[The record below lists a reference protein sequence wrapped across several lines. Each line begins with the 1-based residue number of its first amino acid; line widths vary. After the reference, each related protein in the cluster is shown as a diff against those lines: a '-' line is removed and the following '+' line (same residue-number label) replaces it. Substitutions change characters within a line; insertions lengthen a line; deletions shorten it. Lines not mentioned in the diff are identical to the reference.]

1 MASNNESKRPPAGS
15 QRHTRSAHTAASA
28 HTSGRADRP
37 KTKADF
43 KRENKEQIHKG
54 IKYVLVGI
62 GVLAMVLT
70 ATSVACSGIL
80 NQVASDEE
88 YKLTGGI
95 AATVNGTK
103 ITEDT
108 VTEQIMSTRS
118 SMGYDDDA
126 DWAAYLSSMGM
137 TPESYRENVIDGLV
151 DDVLV
156 SQAER
161 DANIQVSDE
170 DVEAEW
176 QDIVSNYDSED
187 AFVQMLE
194 QLGYTE
200 STYKETIRQNLESEA
215 FRDSVAPV
223 EEPTDDEV
231 IAYANENLSTYN
243 DARRSSHILI
253 KVADDADDATR
264 EEAKAKAQEILDKI
278 NAGEISFE
286 DAAKE
291 YSEDSSAS
299 DGGDVGWDKLTTF
312 VDAYQQAL
320 SALDTGQV
328 SGVVETDYGYH
339 IIMCTDRFYVDGEVT
354 SVDQIPEDLRNT
366 FIQSIESTNQSAAYQ
381 AWLDQQRSEADIQ
394 INDMPDDVPY
404 NVDMDA
410 ATTEGDDAQ
419 ADDAAT
425 E

>member
-1 MASNNESKRPPAGS
+1 
-15 QRHTRSAHTAASA
+15 
-28 HTSGRADRP
+28 
-37 KTKADF
+37 
-43 KRENKEQIHKG
+43 
-54 IKYVLVGI
+54 
-62 GVLAMVLT
+62 
-70 ATSVACSGIL
+70 
-80 NQVASDEE
+80 
-88 YKLTGGI
+88 
-95 AATVNGTK
+95 
-103 ITEDT
+103 
-108 VTEQIMSTRS
+108 MSTRS